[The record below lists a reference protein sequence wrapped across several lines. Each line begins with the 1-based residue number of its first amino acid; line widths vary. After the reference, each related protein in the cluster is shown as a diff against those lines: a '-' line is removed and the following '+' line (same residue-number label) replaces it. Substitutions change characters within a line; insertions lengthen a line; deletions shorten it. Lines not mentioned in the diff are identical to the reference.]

1 MKHRLLVLFSFAA
14 STFCFA
20 ALPAFAQGVQTPK
33 RPKGYYAVAPLRG
46 VTSEAVRTASGTGA
60 TIPLWNYSV
69 VDGSTFSGAM
79 VGRSPFF
86 HGARTTSVKTII
98 IPIVF
103 NMPDGGVF
111 DPTAPDPACSPA
123 GTAETLVQGS
133 PIIRTAPFTM
143 NGINVGTAQYVDAF
157 QRASFYTNVSVTG
170 SRYHTTLGPVTT
182 VSPSVVNVP
191 SGSGTTND
199 ATLFGGCGNIGVIDG
214 TWWDPAAFGGSGTDV
229 VQGII
234 SSLAT
239 QGVGPTTL
247 PLFLFY
253 NVVLSQGTPS
263 LMGNCCILGYH
274 GAYNSPVQTYSP
286 FDFDTTGIFSGTTDV
301 SVMSHEVGEW
311 MDDPMGTNLSPPWG
325 NIGQV
330 SGCQNN
336 LEVGDPLCGSLFP
349 PVKMPN
355 GYSYNPQE
363 LAFFS
368 WYYGQK
374 PSIGAGGVYSDN
386 GTFKGFAKACPPG
399 GTN

>member
-1 MKHRLLVLFSFAA
+1 MKRRLPALFSFAI
-14 STFCFA
+14 FCFV
-20 ALPAFAQGVQTPK
+20 ALTASAQNVQKPK

-46 VTSEAVRTASGTGA
+46 VTSEAVRTASGTGT
-60 TIPLWNYSV
+60 TIPLWNYSI
-69 VDGSTFSGAM
+69 VDGSTFSGVM

-86 HGARTTSVKTII
+86 HGARTTNVKTII

-111 DPTAPDPACSPA
+111 DPTAPDPTCSPT
-123 GTAETLVQGS
+123 GTGLALVQGS
-133 PIIRTAPFTM
+133 PIVRATAFTM
-143 NGINVGTAQYVDAF
+143 NGVSVGTAQYTDAF
-157 QRASFYTNVSVTG
+157 QRASFWTNVSVTG
-170 SRYHTTLGPVTT
+170 NRYHTTLSPVTT
-182 VSPSVVNVP
+182 VSPIVVNVP

-199 ATLFGGCGNIGVIDG
+199 ATLYGGCGTIGVIDG
-214 TWWDPAAFGGSGTDV
+214 TWWDPAALGGSGTDV

-234 SSLAT
+234 SSLAS

-253 NVVLSQGTPS
+253 NVVMSQGTPD
-263 LMGNCCILGYH
+263 LLGNCCILGYH
-274 GAYNSPVQTYSP
+274 GAYNNPVQTYSP
-286 FDFDTTGIFSGTTDV
+286 LDFDTTGIFTGTTDI
-301 SVMSHEVGEW
+301 SVMTHEVAEW
-311 MDDPMGTNLSPPWG
+311 MDDPLGTNPTPLWG

-336 LEVGDPLCGSLFP
+336 LEVGDPLSGTLFP
-349 PVKMPN
+349 PVTMSN

-374 PSIGAGGVYSDN
+374 PSVGAGGVYSDH